1 MLAVIGWPVAELLD
15 RGLASSLNLPSLLTR
30 TGMSPSLLN
39 GGLSKVNPFYWALC
53 ISIAALVEYDAG
65 QVKANSKNYQPGD
78 VGYDFLNLLP
88 SDAAGAKERR
98 TAELKHGRIAM
109 LAVVGYAAQEAL
121 YRVPVTE
128 ETPFFFHPIGF

>member
-1 MLAVIGWPVAELLD
+1 
-15 RGLASSLNLPSLLTR
+15 
-30 TGMSPSLLN
+30 MSPSLLN
-39 GGLSKVNPFYWALC
+39 GGLNKVNPFYWALV

-65 QVKANSKNYQPGD
+65 QCKENNKNYQPGD
-78 VGYDFLNLLP
+78 VGYDVLNLMPTDP
-88 SDAAGAKERR
+88 SAAKDRR

-128 ETPFFFHPIGF
+128 ETPFFFHPIF